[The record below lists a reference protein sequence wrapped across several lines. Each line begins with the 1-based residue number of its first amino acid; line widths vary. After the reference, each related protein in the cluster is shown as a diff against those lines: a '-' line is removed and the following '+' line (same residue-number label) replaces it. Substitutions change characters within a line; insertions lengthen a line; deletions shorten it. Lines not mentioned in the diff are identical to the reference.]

1 VKGFLIFGKLSLQ
14 LINIRLEASK
24 AYVAEAKAMTTLTLP
39 LTVDLNQVHLT
50 DEHCAVGL

>member
-1 VKGFLIFGKLSLQ
+1 MNGGFRTFVSQ
-14 LINIRLEASK
+14 PA
-24 AYVAEAKAMTTLTLP
+24 LP